1 MSRIIARLT
10 LGLML
15 FVALGSLLG
24 CEAQSQSQPPV
35 SGSSAGA
42 TPGTKLAQAGGTEY
56 RLGIGDRVKIV
67 VFGQPD
73 LTNEVEI
80 DATGKIVMAL
90 IGDINAAGRT
100 IRDVETEIRSRLDK
114 DFLVNPKVSLLVVA
128 YRPITMLGQ
137 VKNPG
142 RYPYSAGMDIRQ
154 AVALAGGY
162 DKRGSSSS
170 ATIYRN
176 GQEMDV
182 PPETLVQPGDTIE
195 IPRRFF

>member
-1 MSRIIARLT
+1 MSRIIGRILSGIFAL
-10 LGLML
+10 L
-15 FVALGSLLG
+15 FIGSLFG
-24 CEAQSQSQPPV
+24 CEAESQVQVP
-35 SGSSAGA
+35 SAS
-42 TPGTKLAQAGGTEY
+42 TNLAQTGGAEY

-73 LTNEVEI
+73 LTNETEV
-80 DATGKIVMAL
+80 DASGKVAMAL
-90 IGDINAAGRT
+90 IGDVRAVGRT
-100 IRDVETEIRSRLDK
+100 VREVETEIRTRLDK
-114 DFLVNPKVSLLVVA
+114 DFLVNPKVSVLIVA
-128 YRPITMLGQ
+128 YRPITILGQ

-142 RYPYSAGMDIRQ
+142 RYPYSAGLDIRQ

-162 DKRGSSSS
+162 DKRASSSS

-176 GQEMDV
+176 NQELDV